1 MTEPT
6 LEQDFQAV
14 LTGEHPGLTGRR
26 NRLRRIPAFP
36 RCKLCM
42 APFGGP
48 GGLILRHLG
57 FARFEGNPQL
67 CNNCIVQFQRLG
79 VRGAE
84 IPLTALFADIRGST
98 GIGER
103 LRPHEF
109 SAYLQRFYDLAVS
122 AVVSNDGLA
131 DKLVGDEVVAL
142 FFGGVT
148 GPAHAAAAIAAGRE
162 LLRRA
167 GRDDASD
174 MGPIPVGVG
183 IHTGEAYVGTVG
195 TEGAV
200 TDFTAL
206 GDAVNTTARLVAQAA
221 AGELTASVAAAT
233 AAGLDVTDLER
244 RTVEIRGRTEP
255 LEIVVLGA
263 AA

>member
-1 MTEPT
+1 
-6 LEQDFQAV
+6 
-14 LTGEHPGLTGRR
+14 
-26 NRLRRIPAFP
+26 
-36 RCKLCM
+36 
-42 APFGGP
+42 
-48 GGLILRHLG
+48 
-57 FARFEGNPQL
+57 
-67 CNNCIVQFQRLG
+67 
-79 VRGAE
+79 
-84 IPLTALFADIRGST
+84 
-98 GIGER
+98 
-103 LRPHEF
+103 
-109 SAYLQRFYDLAVS
+109 
-122 AVVSNDGLA
+122 
-131 DKLVGDEVVAL
+131 
-142 FFGGVT
+142 
-148 GPAHAAAAIAAGRE
+148 
-162 LLRRA
+162 
-167 GRDDASD
+167 